1 MTAPAIRAATP
12 DDAAALSALIW
23 DCVRTSNAADYDAAT
38 IDAICANFTPD
49 KVLEKMAVRD
59 VFAAHAGDR
68 LVGTVSLG
76 NVDAGSGKLH
86 SLFVD
91 PARQRGGIGRMLT
104 LHLERHAIGRGLR
117 ELRLSSSLTARPF
130 YVRLGYRALEF
141 EPRPDGAT
149 WLMVKSLAG

>member
-1 MTAPAIRAATP
+1 MTPVSLRPATP
-12 DDAAALSALIW
+12 DDADALSALIR

-38 IDAICANFTPD
+38 IDAICANFTPE

-59 VFAAHAGDR
+59 VFAALAGDR

-76 NVDAGSGKLH
+76 NVSAGSGKLH
-86 SLFVD
+86 SLFVA
-91 PARQRGGIGRMLT
+91 PQHQRAGIGRMLT
-104 LHLERHAIGRGLR
+104 LNLERHALGRGLR

-130 YVRLGYRALEF
+130 YARLGWRALDF

-149 WLMVKSLAG
+149 WLMVKSLSD